1 MLSIFIPSVFI
12 TLMFLLSGINKI
24 KTFTE
29 TSKGFAKKIGFSIGL
44 AQFVIFLVILLEII
58 APIVIAAYT
67 FTGLA
72 YMVPFFKLATI
83 GLIIFTV
90 LCNAIYHN
98 PMIKENYYAFMSNV
112 STLGGLMAL
121 YVIV

>member
-44 AQFVIFLVILLEII
+44 AQFVIL
-58 APIVIAAYT
+58 AYT

-112 STLGGLMAL
+112 STIGGLLAL
-121 YVIV
+121 FVCA